1 LDFAARLRTHD
12 YFALRGDARD
22 RRSFV
27 ARALEIG
34 MRRTASAPSRLVQIS
49 LLVLDGH
56 FSIQVP
62 VRVSSR
68 AAAGKTVLEGK
79 LHYQA
84 CDHEHCLF
92 PRTLPVEIP
101 LRIER

>member
-1 LDFAARLRTHD
+1 
-12 YFALRGDARD
+12 
-22 RRSFV
+22 
-27 ARALEIG
+27 
-34 MRRTASAPSRLVQIS
+34 
-49 LLVLDGH
+49 
-56 FSIQVP
+56 